1 METITR
7 INGNKQPYTVEMPKI
22 IILTDEIND
31 TALKHIEENTGLK
44 FTNKTTRNYE
54 AQPTTGLQIAALFL
68 TYNFKTRYYNNWEA
82 KNTLFLK
89 FDHHVGFQV
98 DSICKSCADYNGI
111 HSTIKQG
118 ERLAS

>member
-7 INGNKQPYTVEMPKI
+7 INGNKQPYTTNMPKI
-22 IILTDEIND
+22 VIISDEINEI
-31 TALKHIEENTGLK
+31 ALKHIEENTGLK

-54 AQPTTGLQIAALFL
+54 AQPTTALQIVALIL
-68 TYNFKTRYYNNWEA
+68 TYNFKTNYWNNWDT

-89 FDHHVGFQV
+89 FDHHTGFKV
-98 DSICKSCADYNGI
+98 DSICKSCAEYNHI
-111 HSTIKQG
+111 RTDLKEG